1 MAEGKKPR
9 CVLRLSP
16 VAVLLTCIL
25 LAYLPSSHGSRKQCS
40 VKSDGTL
47 TMFNQ
52 ETATVAAPCKYRL
65 ADFTCGDY
73 QVKVTGGSAVKE
85 DGSYSPDTM
94 WVKVVNTA
102 TAETVKLRTS
112 LKRIEEYEAEG
123 VDNVWSIRQGTTEF
137 LDFAGYDGS
146 AYLGKYSVFEV
157 RFGGE
162 YDEVSNVLCYA
173 ENFSSP
179 GVPVTL
185 CGDGS
190 TSNAILAAKTA
201 QYGEGTTVS
210 DEQFVRF
217 VMLTDTTVT
226 QSKTC
231 VEAADE
237 LQGCAKKVEAAKACD
252 NIFGVGRVVSCI
264 TNVFTDK
271 PLGYYYRDCVKAVCL
286 DEDAPAVPSCSGEL
300 STQEP

>member
-1 MAEGKKPR
+1 MAEGKKTR

-25 LAYLPSSHGSRKQCS
+25 LAYLPSSHGSRKECS
-40 VKSDGTL
+40 MKSDGTL
-47 TMFNQ
+47 TMFNK
-52 ETATVAAPCKYRL
+52 ETVTVAAPCKYRL

-85 DGSYSPDTM
+85 DGSYSPDTI

-112 LKRIEEYEAEG
+112 RKRIEEYEAEG

-137 LDFAGYDGS
+137 LDYAGYDGITRS
-146 AYLGKYSVFEV
+146 AYLTKDYVFEV
-157 RFGGE
+157 TFSGE
-162 YDEVSNVLCYA
+162 YDEVSNVLCHA
-173 ENFSSP
+173 DNFSSP

-210 DEQFVRF
+210 DEQFLRF

-237 LQGCAKKVEAAKACD
+237 LQGCAKKVEAANACD

-271 PLGYYYRDCVKAVCL
+271 SLGDYYRDCVKAVCL
-286 DEDAPAVPSCSGEL
+286 GDAAPAVPSCWI
-300 STQEP
+300 

>member
-25 LAYLPSSHGSRKQCS
+25 LAYLPSSHGGRKECS

-52 ETATVAAPCKYRL
+52 ETVTVAAPCKYRL

-112 LKRIEEYEAEG
+112 LKRIEEYEALG

-137 LDFAGYDGS
+137 LDFADYDGS

-185 CGDGS
+185 CGKGTSDIVISLLSFCLSS
-190 TSNAILAAKTA
+190 TCD
-201 QYGEGTTVS
+201 TVVGV
-210 DEQFVRF
+210 Q
-217 VMLTDTTVT
+217 VT
-226 QSKTC
+226 
-231 VEAADE
+231 
-237 LQGCAKKVEAAKACD
+237 
-252 NIFGVGRVVSCI
+252 
-264 TNVFTDK
+264 
-271 PLGYYYRDCVKAVCL
+271 
-286 DEDAPAVPSCSGEL
+286 
-300 STQEP
+300 